1 MKKIIVTGILL
12 FVTSII
18 YSQNFSTTTI
28 LSDTAGREADWGDFD
43 NDGDLDI
50 LLFYSE
56 QSDSSGNKITRIL
69 ENTANGF
76 IVLDVGLP
84 IVENS
89 GTTRNGCAEWV
100 DYDNDGF
107 LDIFLI
113 KGNAFSA
120 QTKLYRNNGNKTFT
134 NLNLSISNLV
144 PNSINPSWSDYDNDG
159 DSDLLFFGRSTDF
172 SSTKTLKLYKNNL
185 QSGTFDDTGIN
196 FGNLFLKSN
205 KPWADF
211 NNDGYLDFLALKPS
225 NNVQSNIAILKN
237 NGNGT
242 FTEIVYS
249 DLLGLSQDDL
259 NQSGDMVWGDY
270 DHDGYA
276 DILISGQ
283 HTGSSGIGITYLYRN
298 NGNETFTQIP
308 IPNVY
313 GLDHDVSIQWGDLDS
328 DGDLDI
334 LLTGEGWQ
342 NNVDGTRIFINEN
355 KSFIDLGKNFLYA
368 IQGGMSRVADYN
380 NDGNLDFLVL
390 GEFNRSS
397 SEDVVNLY
405 TYSSQ
410 LSNSAPTT
418 PTNLKATYA
427 NNEIVFSWDKSTDN
441 ETISTG
447 LTYNISIQRD
457 GIPVVAANSY
467 ENGFRKI
474 VGPGNACQNLFYRL
488 AHPEDGTYTW
498 KVQAIDNSS
507 KGSSFAE
514 VQTFQNSLGIKKY
527 KMNLFKIYPD
537 PAKNLINLES
547 NVLTNLDQLFI
558 YDVTGKLVFRK
569 SEINLPYQIDV
580 SNLESGYYTFKFQS
594 TGETYYS
601 KFIKN

>member
-1 MKKIIVTGILL
+1 MKKNIVTGILL
-12 FVTSII
+12 FVSSII
-18 YSQNFSTTTI
+18 YSQNFTTMTI
-28 LSDTAGREADWGDFD
+28 LSDTTGREADWGDFD

-56 QSDSSGNKITRIL
+56 QSDSNGNKITRIL
-69 ENTANGF
+69 ENTANEF

-89 GTTRNGCAEWV
+89 GSTRNGCAEWV

-107 LDIFLI
+107 LDIFI
-113 KGNAFSA
+113 IIGNAFSA
-120 QTKLYRNNGNKTFT
+120 QTKLYRNNGDKTFT

-144 PNSINPSWSDYDNDG
+144 PHSINPSWSDYDNDG

-172 SSTKTLKLYKNNL
+172 SFTKTLKLYKNNL
-185 QSGTFDDTGIN
+185 ESGTFNDTGIN

-211 NNDGYLDFLALKPS
+211 NNDGYLDFLALKP
-225 NNVQSNIAILKN
+225 NNFQSNVAILKN

-249 DLLGLSQDDL
+249 DLLGLSTDDL

-270 DHDGYA
+270 DNDGYA

-283 HTGSSGIGITYLYRN
+283 HTGTSGIGITYLYRN
-298 NGNETFTQIP
+298 NGNETFTQIA

-334 LLTGEGWQ
+334 LLTGEGWE
-342 NNVDGTRIFINEN
+342 NNVDGTRMFINEN
-355 KSFIDLGKNFLYA
+355 KSFIDLEKNFLYA

-390 GEFNRSS
+390 GEFNRST

-457 GIPVVAANSY
+457 GIPVVAANSH

-488 AHPEDGTYTW
+488 AHTEDGTYTW
-498 KVQAIDNSS
+498 KVQAIDNSY
-507 KGSSFAE
+507 KGSSFTE
-514 VQTFQNSLGIKKY
+514 VQTFQNSLGMKKD
-527 KMNLFKIYPD
+527 KMNLFKIYPN
-537 PAKNLINLES
+537 PTKNLINLES

-558 YDVTGKLVFRK
+558 YDITGKLVFQK

-594 TGETYYS
+594 IGETYYS